1 MVKKHLKPETRDDD
15 QMDQEALKRLQDTMK
30 DQEKLKID
38 YFHNKNIEEIRKQRD
53 CELDTLLNKE
63 KRYQRSR

>member
-30 DQEKLKID
+30 D
-38 YFHNKNIEEIRKQRD
+38 
-53 CELDTLLNKE
+53 
-63 KRYQRSR
+63 